1 MGFMADS
8 DLRALYMAAE
18 QRWMDRWV
26 EGPNIQGRPLRRDD
40 RAPDVEVIAEDGS
53 VVSLSDVWADSL
65 ALVMLWRHLG
75 CGCGL
80 DRTGRLQEELPGYR
94 EAGLNVVISAPAEIE
109 RIAAYKEKYGVLV
122 PMYSDP
128 DYSAH
133 KAFGLGHW
141 SLEQVL
147 YDAPDEFCELRPDT
161 GREFQAARRAQ
172 GRPLVDDPWMQSGE
186 FVVDTSGM
194 IRVAY
199 LYNYCEDFPDP
210 RVFIT
215 AARLAG

>member
-1 MGFMADS
+1 MGIMADS
-8 DLRALYMAAE
+8 DLRALYMSAE
-18 QRWMDRWV
+18 QRWIDRWV
-26 EGPNIQGRPLRRDD
+26 EGPSIEGRPLHRGD
-40 RAPDVEVIAEDGS
+40 RAPDVEVIADDGS
-53 VVSLSDVWADSL
+53 VMSLSDVWADSV

-80 DRTGRLQEELPGYR
+80 DRAGRLQEELPAYR
-94 EAGLNVVISAPAEIE
+94 EAGLNVLICAPGEKE
-109 RIAAYKEKYGVLV
+109 RVVAYKEKYGVPV
-122 PMYSDP
+122 SMYSDP

-133 KAFGLGHW
+133 RAFGLGHW
-141 SLEQVL
+141 SVEQVL
-147 YDAPDEFCELRPDT
+147 YDSPDEFCDLGAET
-161 GREFQAARRAQ
+161 GREFQADRRSQ
-172 GRPLVDDPWMQSGE
+172 GRPLVDDPWMQAGE
-186 FVVDTSGM
+186 FVVDTSGT

>member
-1 MGFMADS
+1 MS
-8 DLRALYMAAE
+8 AE

-26 EGPNIQGRPLRRDD
+26 EGPTIEGNPLRRGDQ
-40 RAPDVEVIAEDGS
+40 APDVEITAEDGS
-53 VVSLSDVWADSL
+53 VMTLSAAWANSP
-65 ALVMLWRHLG
+65 ALIMLWRHLG

-80 DRTGRLQEELPGYR
+80 DRTGRLRQELPTYQ
-94 EAGLNVVISAPAEIE
+94 EAGLNVVICAPAENE
-109 RIAAYKEKYGVLV
+109 RIAVYKEKYGVSV
-122 PMYSDP
+122 PMYSSP
-128 DYSAH
+128 DYNAH

-161 GREFQAARRAQ
+161 GKEFQQDRRAKD
-172 GRPLVDDPWMQSGE
+172 RPLVDDPWMQAGE
-186 FVVDTSGM
+186 FVVDTNGT

-210 RVFIT
+210 RVFTT
-215 AARLAG
+215 AARLAS